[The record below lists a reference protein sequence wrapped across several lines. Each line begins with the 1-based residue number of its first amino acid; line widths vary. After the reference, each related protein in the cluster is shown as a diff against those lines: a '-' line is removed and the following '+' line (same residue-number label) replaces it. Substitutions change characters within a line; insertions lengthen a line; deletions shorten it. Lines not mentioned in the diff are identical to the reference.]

1 MWTLRQMILALMLVV
16 VVPWHAYG
24 MAYAARPSGVV
35 MPEAVAAVSL
45 PGPHI
50 TTPAQTPTYALA
62 ARKCRTA
69 MLPGLSCIPDP
80 AIHPAPPTSIPPPRN
95 VRFLRSGGWT
105 AADEAMEPPTGP
117 PRYV

>member
-1 MWTLRQMILALMLVV
+1 MILALMLLV

-24 MAYAARPSGVV
+24 VAHTARSSVVV
-35 MPEAVAAVSL
+35 MPDAATSVLLSGSHVTM
-45 PGPHI
+45 PE
-50 TTPAQTPTYALA
+50 QTPTYALA

-80 AIHPAPPTSIPPPRN
+80 AIHAAPPTSIPPQRN
-95 VRFLRSGGWT
+95 VRFLRTGDWSAT
-105 AADEAMEPPTGP
+105 NEAMEPPTGP